1 MAIDSAYVQQ
11 MATQLATY
19 EVQGAERRAQRNKTG
34 YSSQLSSLTSLDSAL
49 KTFKSAAYALK
60 SNKGSMIVNAGT
72 FSKPEQATATLGG
85 KAASGNYQFFVEQ
98 LASSHQLAF
107 PQLRDGDVA
116 ASGSLTLGQDGKSF
130 SIDLGA
136 ADKDGDGNV
145 SLAELSAA
153 INASSDNTG
162 VKSALV
168 RSNGEVTLVLSSE
181 KSGEANAI
189 SLSVSGNAALA
200 SAVGARQELSV
211 ARDAKVRMG
220 GEGGMLLQNASN
232 TFENLMEGVSITF
245 NQVHASGE
253 QPLTFTVDRDND
265 ATQAKLKTFID
276 AYNTLA
282 GVIDGLTGSG
292 GESGTRGAL
301 ASDST
306 VRAIDNSLSQL
317 IRTAFDGKS
326 LIDFGVSADR
336 EGKLTLDSTRFQAAV
351 AADPDAFDKL
361 FTGKDS
367 LIDSLDK
374 NIALY
379 TNSGN
384 GLLKARKDNLGV
396 AIKRVEKQ
404 FDDIDRQYEQYY
416 SRYLKQYTNLMQI
429 QISMEQTGGM
439 F

>member
-19 EVQGAERRAQRNKTG
+19 EVQGAERRAQRNKTN
-34 YSSQLSSLTSLDSAL
+34 YSTQLSSLTSLDSAL
-49 KTFKSAAYALK
+49 KTFKSAVYGLK
-60 SNKGSMIVNAGT
+60 SNQSSMVINGGT

-85 KAASGNYQFFVEQ
+85 KAAPGNYQFFVEQ

-107 PQLRDGDVA
+107 PQLKDGDLSA
-116 ASGSLTLGQDGKSF
+116 AGSLTLGQDGKSF
-130 SIDLGA
+130 AIDLAA
-136 ADKDGDGNV
+136 ADKDGDGQV

-153 INASSDNTG
+153 INAASDNTG
-162 VKSALV
+162 VKSTLV

-189 SLSVSGNAALA
+189 SLSANGNAALQT
-200 SAVGARQELSV
+200 AVDGRQELSV

-232 TFENLMEGVSITF
+232 TFENLMEGVTITF

-253 QPLTFTVDRDND
+253 QPLGFTVDRDSD
-265 ATQAKLKTFID
+265 ATQAKMQTFID

-292 GESGTRGAL
+292 GEAGQRGAL

-306 VRAIDNSLSQL
+306 VRAIDNSLNQL
-317 IRTAFDGKS
+317 MRTAFDGKS

-336 EGKLTLDSTRFQAAV
+336 DGKLTLDAGRFQKAV
-351 AADPDAFDKL
+351 TSDPEAFDKL
-361 FTGKDS
+361 FTGKDN

-374 NIALY
+374 TVALY

-384 GLLKARKDNLGV
+384 GLLKARKDNV
-396 AIKRVEKQ
+396 STAIKRVDKQ
-404 FDDIDRQYEQYY
+404 FEDIDRQYEQYY
-416 SRYLKQYTNLMQI
+416 NRYLKQYTNLMQI

>member
-19 EVQGAERRAQRNKTG
+19 EVQGAESRAQRNKTN
-34 YSSQLSSLTSLDSAL
+34 YSTQLSSLTSLDSAL
-49 KTFKSAAYALK
+49 KTFKSAVYGLK
-60 SNKGSMIVNAGT
+60 SNKASMLINSGT
-72 FSKPEQATATLGG
+72 FSKPEQATATLDG
-85 KAASGNYQFFVEQ
+85 KAAAGTYQFFVEQ

-107 PQLRDGDVA
+107 GQLRDGDVA
-116 ASGSLTLGQDGKSF
+116 AGGSLTLGQDGKSF
-130 SIDLGA
+130 TVDLGA
-136 ADKDGDGNV
+136 ADKNGDGTL
-145 SLAELSAA
+145 SLAELSEA
-153 INASSDNTG
+153 INSASDNTG
-162 VKSALV
+162 VKSTVV
-168 RSNGEVTLVLSSE
+168 RSNGEVTLVLNSE
-181 KSGEANAI
+181 KSGEAQAI
-189 SLSVSGNAALA
+189 SVAVSGNAALA
-200 SAVGARQELSV
+200 TAADNRQELSV
-211 ARDAKVRMG
+211 ARDARVRLG
-220 GEGGMLLQNASN
+220 GEGGMLLQNSSN
-232 TFENLMEGVSITF
+232 TFENLMEGVNITF

-253 QPLTFTVDRDND
+253 QPLTFTVERDD
-265 ATQAKLKTFID
+265 EATQAKLKTFID

-292 GESGTRGAL
+292 GEAGQRGAL

-306 VRAIDNSLSQL
+306 VRAIDNSLNQM
-317 IRTAFDGKS
+317 IRATFDGKS

-336 EGKLTLDSTRFQAAV
+336 DGKLTLDAARFQKAV
-351 AADPDAFDKL
+351 AAEPEAFEKL

-374 NIALY
+374 NIAMY

>member
-1 MAIDSAYVQQ
+1 MAIDSAYVKQ
-11 MATQLATY
+11 MATQLASF
-19 EVQGAERRAQRNKTG
+19 EVQGAERRAQRNKSG
-34 YSSQLSSLTSLDSAL
+34 YSTQLSSLTSLDSAL
-49 KTFKSAAYALK
+49 KTFKSAVYGLK
-60 SNKGSMIVNAGT
+60 SGNSSMLVNSGT
-72 FSKPEQATATLGG
+72 FSKPEQASVTLGG
-85 KAASGNYQFFVEQ
+85 KAAAGNYQFFVEQ
-98 LASSHQLAF
+98 LASSHQVAL

-116 ASGSLTLGQDGKSF
+116 AGGSLTLGQDGKSF
-130 SIDLGA
+130 SVDLSA

-153 INASSDNTG
+153 INAASDNTG

-189 SLSVSGNAALA
+189 SISASGNAAL
-200 SAVGARQELSV
+200 SAAIDGRQELAA

-220 GEGGMLLQNASN
+220 GESGMLLQNASN
-232 TFENLMEGVSITF
+232 TFENLMEGVNITF
-245 NQVHASGE
+245 NQAHASGE
-253 QPLTFTVDRDND
+253 QPLTLTVGRDNEG
-265 ATQAKLKTFID
+265 TQAKVKTFID
-276 AYNTLA
+276 AYNALA
-282 GVIDGLTGSG
+282 KVIDDLTASG
-292 GESGTRGAL
+292 GENGTRGSL

-336 EGKLTLDSTRFQAAV
+336 DGKLTLDSARFQNAV
-351 AADPDAFDKL
+351 AADPEAFEKL

-384 GLLKARKDNLGV
+384 GLLKARKDNLG
-396 AIKRVEKQ
+396 ASIKRVEKQ

-416 SRYLKQYTNLMQI
+416 NRYLKQYTNLMQI
-429 QISMEQTGGM
+429 QLSMEQTGGL

>member
-34 YSSQLSSLTSLDSAL
+34 YSAQLSSLTSLDTAL
-49 KTFKSAAYALK
+49 KTFKSAAYGLK
-60 SNKGSMIVNAGT
+60 SNKASMLVNSAT

-85 KAASGNYQFFVEQ
+85 KAVAGNYQFFVEQ
-98 LASSHQLAF
+98 LASSHQLAL

-116 ASGSLTLGQDGKSF
+116 AGGSLTMEQDGKSF

-136 ADKDGDGNV
+136 ADKDGDGTV

-153 INASSDNTG
+153 INSASDNTG

-189 SLSVSGNAALA
+189 SLAVSGNADLAAAL
-200 SAVGARQELSV
+200 GNQEELSA
-211 ARDAKVRMG
+211 ARDARVRMG
-220 GEGGMLLQNASN
+220 GESGMLLQNASN
-232 TFENLMEGVSITF
+232 TFENLMEDVTITF

-253 QPLTFTVDRDND
+253 QPLTLTVDRDNE
-265 ATQAKLKTFID
+265 ATQAKVKTFID
-276 AYNTLA
+276 AFNTLA

-306 VRAIDNSLSQL
+306 VRAIDNSLNQL
-317 IRTAFDGKS
+317 IRTSFDGKS
-326 LIDFGVSADR
+326 LIDFGVSASRD
-336 EGKLTLDSTRFQAAV
+336 GKLTLDVERFQKSV
-351 AADPDAFDKL
+351 AADPDAFEKL

-396 AIKRVEKQ
+396 AVKRMDKQ
-404 FDDIDRQYEQYY
+404 FEDIDRQYEQYY
-416 SRYLKQYTNLMQI
+416 NRYLKQYTNLMQI
-429 QISMEQTGGM
+429 QLSMEQTGGL